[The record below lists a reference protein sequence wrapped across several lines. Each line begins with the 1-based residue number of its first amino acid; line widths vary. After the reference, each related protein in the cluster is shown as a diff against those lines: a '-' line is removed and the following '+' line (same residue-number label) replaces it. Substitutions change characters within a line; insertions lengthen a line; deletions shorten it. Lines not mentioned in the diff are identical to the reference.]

1 MTIYNKSKLFYYN
14 IRIIYYFCYKSIVAL
29 HSSDDCESSDELE
42 KGKSEIYLLL
52 TFNSYAV

>member
-29 HSSDDCESSDELE
+29 HSSDDCE
-42 KGKSEIYLLL
+42 
-52 TFNSYAV
+52 